1 MVMKTERTKGERTR
15 AAILDE
21 AARLATVDGLE
32 GLSIGEL
39 ARATGMSKSGL
50 YAHFGSKL
58 DLQLATI
65 EAARQTF
72 VVEVLRPALH
82 APKGIERLLA
92 ACEAFISHVERRV
105 FPGGCFFSAAAVD
118 VGTRPGPVRDAILA
132 QRLDWLAL
140 LERLAREAADQGELE
155 PNLDP
160 AQLAFELQALL
171 VAANTSFILQGDTG
185 VFERALTAIHVR
197 LRVAEPAASRAVR
210 ATGSSRVGDRLH
222 AADELASEQIAAR
235 RLASQ

>member
-1 MVMKTERTKGERTR
+1 MAISIEQTKGERTR

-39 ARATGMSKSGL
+39 ALATGMSKSGL

-65 EAARQTF
+65 EAARRTF
-72 VVEVLRPALH
+72 VVEVLRPALR

-92 ACEAFISHVERRV
+92 ACEAFLSHVERRV

-118 VGTRPGPVRDAILA
+118 VGTRPGPVHDAILA
-132 QRLDWLAL
+132 QRLEWLAL
-140 LERLAREAADQGELE
+140 LERLADEATDLGELQPHPE
-155 PNLDP
+155 P

-171 VAANTSFILQGDTG
+171 VAANTSFILQGDSG
-185 VFERALTAIHVR
+185 VFERALVAIRER
-197 LRVAEPAASRAVR
+197 LRVAQPAAS
-210 ATGSSRVGDRLH
+210 
-222 AADELASEQIAAR
+222 
-235 RLASQ
+235 

>member
-1 MVMKTERTKGERTR
+1 MSTEDRTKGERTR

-32 GLSIGEL
+32 GLSIGHL
-39 ARATGMSKSGL
+39 ARATGLSKSGL

-72 VVEVLRPALH
+72 VAEVLRPALR

-92 ACEAFISHVERRV
+92 VCEAFLSHVERRV

-118 VGTRPGPVRDAILA
+118 VGTRPGPVHDAVAA
-132 QRLDWLAL
+132 QQVDWLGV
-140 LERLAREAADQGELE
+140 LERLAREADEQGELE
-155 PNLDP
+155 SNADP

-171 VAANTSFILQGDTG
+171 VAANTSFILQGDAG
-185 VFERALTAIHVR
+185 AFERARVAIRER
-197 LRVAEPAASRAVR
+197 LRVAEPAAS
-210 ATGSSRVGDRLH
+210 
-222 AADELASEQIAAR
+222 
-235 RLASQ
+235 

>member
-1 MVMKTERTKGERTR
+1 VTIATPTWTKGERTR

-32 GLSIGEL
+32 GLSIGRL

-65 EAARQTF
+65 DAARQTF
-72 VVEVLRPALH
+72 VAEVLRPALR

-92 ACEAFISHVERRV
+92 ACAAFLSHVERRV

-118 VGTRPGPVRDAILA
+118 VGTREGPVHDAIVA
-132 QRLDWLAL
+132 QRLEWLAL
-140 LERLAREAADQGELE
+140 LERLASEAAELGELE
-155 PNLDP
+155 PSLDP
-160 AQLAFELQALL
+160 VQLAFELQALL
-171 VAANTSFILQGDTG
+171 VAANTSFILQGDPCA
-185 VFERALTAIHVR
+185 FERARIAIHAR
-197 LRVAEPAASRAVR
+197 LRVAGPESARA
-210 ATGSSRVGDRLH
+210 
-222 AADELASEQIAAR
+222 
-235 RLASQ
+235 

>member
-1 MVMKTERTKGERTR
+1 MAVTTERTKGERTR

-72 VVEVLRPALH
+72 VVEVLRPALQ

-92 ACEAFISHVERRV
+92 ACEAFLSHVERRV

-118 VGTRPGPVRDAILA
+118 VGTRPGPVHDAILA
-132 QRLDWLAL
+132 QRLEWLAL
-140 LERLAREAADQGELE
+140 LERLAAEATELGELE
-155 PNLDP
+155 ANPDP

-171 VAANTSFILQGDTG
+171 VAANTSFILQGDAV
-185 VFERALTAIHVR
+185 VFERALVAIR
-197 LRVAEPAASRAVR
+197 E
-210 ATGSSRVGDRLH
+210 RLH
-222 AADELASEQIAAR
+222 RGAR
-235 RLASQ
+235 I

>member
-1 MVMKTERTKGERTR
+1 MVANIEKTKGQRTR
-15 AAILDE
+15 EAILDE
-21 AARLATVDGLE
+21 AARLATVVGLE

-65 EAARQTF
+65 ERARQTF
-72 VVEVLRPALH
+72 VGEVLRPALQ

-118 VGTRPGPVRDAILA
+118 VGSRPGPVHDAILA
-132 QRLDWLAL
+132 QRLDWLAI
-140 LERLAREAADQGELE
+140 LERLAAEATELGELE
-155 PNLDP
+155 PDADP

-171 VAANTSFILQGDTG
+171 VAANTSFILQGERG
-185 VFERALTAIHVR
+185 AFERALVAIRER
-197 LRVAEPAASRAVR
+197 LRTAQPAAVR
-210 ATGSSRVGDRLH
+210 R
-222 AADELASEQIAAR
+222 
-235 RLASQ
+235 

>member
-1 MVMKTERTKGERTR
+1 VSTEDRTKGERTR

-32 GLSIGEL
+32 GLSIGHL
-39 ARATGMSKSGL
+39 ARATGLSKSGL

-72 VVEVLRPALH
+72 VAEVLRPALR
-82 APKGIERLLA
+82 APKGIDRLLA
-92 ACEAFISHVERRV
+92 VCEAFLSHVERRV

-118 VGTRPGPVRDAILA
+118 VGTRPGLVHDAVAA
-132 QRLDWLAL
+132 QQVDWLGV
-140 LERLAREAADQGELE
+140 LERLACEAAEQGELE
-155 PNLDP
+155 SNADP

-171 VAANTSFILQGDTG
+171 VAANTSFILQGDAG
-185 VFERALTAIHVR
+185 AFERARVAIRER
-197 LRVAEPAASRAVR
+197 LRVAEPAG
-210 ATGSSRVGDRLH
+210 T
-222 AADELASEQIAAR
+222 
-235 RLASQ
+235 

>member
-1 MVMKTERTKGERTR
+1 MAVTTERTKGERTR

-21 AARLATVDGLE
+21 AARLATVNGLE

-72 VVEVLRPALH
+72 VVEVLRPALE

-92 ACEAFISHVERRV
+92 ACEAFLSHVERRV

-118 VGTRPGPVRDAILA
+118 VGTRPGAVHDAILA
-132 QRLDWLAL
+132 QRLEWLAL
-140 LERLAREAADQGELE
+140 LERLAAEATELGELKSN
-155 PNLDP
+155 PDP
-160 AQLAFELQALL
+160 AQVAFELQALL
-171 VAANTSFILQGDTG
+171 VAANTSFILQGDAV
-185 VFERALTAIHVR
+185 VFERALVAIR
-197 LRVAEPAASRAVR
+197 E
-210 ATGSSRVGDRLH
+210 RLH
-222 AADELASEQIAAR
+222 RGAR
-235 RLASQ
+235 I

>member
-1 MVMKTERTKGERTR
+1 VEINTARTKGERTR

-32 GLSIGEL
+32 GLSIGGL

-72 VVEVLRPALH
+72 VVEVLRPALQ
-82 APKGIERLLA
+82 APKGIERLLV
-92 ACEAFISHVERRV
+92 ACEAFLSHVERRV

-118 VGTRPGPVRDAILA
+118 VGTRPGPVHDAILA

-140 LERLAREAADQGELE
+140 LERLATEATDLGELE
-155 PNLDP
+155 SNPDP

-171 VAANTSFILQGDTG
+171 VAANTSFILQGDGG
-185 VFERALTAIHVR
+185 VFERALVAIRER
-197 LRVAEPAASRAVR
+197 LRIAGPTAS
-210 ATGSSRVGDRLH
+210 
-222 AADELASEQIAAR
+222 
-235 RLASQ
+235 

>member
-1 MVMKTERTKGERTR
+1 LEPVTVSSENPTKGQRTR

-32 GLSIGEL
+32 GLSIGGL

-65 EAARQTF
+65 QAARQTF
-72 VVEVLRPALH
+72 VAEVLRPALR
-82 APKGIERLLA
+82 APKGIQRLLA
-92 ACEAFISHVERRV
+92 ACEAFLGHVERGV

-118 VGTRPGPVRDAILA
+118 VGTRPGPVHDAIAA
-132 QRLDWLAL
+132 QQLDWLGV
-140 LERLAREAADQGELE
+140 LERLAREADEQGELE
-155 PNLDP
+155 SGADP

-171 VAANTSFILQGDTG
+171 VAANTSFILQGDAG
-185 VFERALTAIHVR
+185 AFERARVAIGER
-197 LRVAEPAASRAVR
+197 LRVAEPAA
-210 ATGSSRVGDRLH
+210 G
-222 AADELASEQIAAR
+222 
-235 RLASQ
+235 

>member
-1 MVMKTERTKGERTR
+1 MNTERTKGERTR

-21 AARLATVDGLE
+21 AARLATIDGLE

-72 VVEVLRPALH
+72 VVEVLRPALQ

-92 ACEAFISHVERRV
+92 ACEAFLSHVERRV

-118 VGTRPGPVRDAILA
+118 VGTRPGPVHDAILA

-140 LERLAREAADQGELE
+140 LERLAAEATELGELKSN
-155 PNLDP
+155 PDP

-171 VAANTSFILQGDTG
+171 VAANTSFILQGDAV
-185 VFERALTAIHVR
+185 VFERALVAIRER
-197 LRVAEPAASRAVR
+197 LNR
-210 ATGSSRVGDRLH
+210 G
-222 AADELASEQIAAR
+222 AR
-235 RLASQ
+235 I